1 MTQFSHEQ
9 YDILE
14 HAVSRGTRVAIQRR
28 NGREYVV
35 IPLALRSENS
45 REVVE
50 ARNPTTGH
58 ALRLYV
64 DEIEAIHAL
73 P

>member
-14 HAVSRGTRVAIQRR
+14 RAVSRGTRISIRRR
-28 NGREYVV
+28 NGREYIVV
-35 IPLALRSENS
+35 PLALRMDNN
-45 REVVE
+45 REMVE

-58 ALRLYV
+58 DLRIYV